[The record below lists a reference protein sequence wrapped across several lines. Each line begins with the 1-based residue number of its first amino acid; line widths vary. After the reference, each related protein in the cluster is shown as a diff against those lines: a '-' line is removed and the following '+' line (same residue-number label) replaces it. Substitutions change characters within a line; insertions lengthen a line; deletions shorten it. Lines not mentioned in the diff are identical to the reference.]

1 MPLKLFICQRVR
13 LSSGPIRKQFIP
25 GKSRFDKIFEYIV
38 ISGGDDY
45 LLPVY
50 LSYINIQ
57 PYYVYLHDMV
67 SGAEEFRTTLGSVIE
82 LEIELRRSTAGF
94 NMPQFIVD
102 LPDDGGKRLVSSF
115 ETYDRHTGISTFR
128 SPQIRNRTKN
138 DLFFYSL
145 MIICLCLIL
154 HDNIASSFYIF
165 VDEHTTPHNSDDIE
179 ASQ

>member
-67 SGAEEFRTTLGSVIE
+67 SGAEEFRTTLGLAIE
-82 LEIELRRSTAGF
+82 LEKELRGSTAGF

-102 LPDDGGKRLVSSF
+102 LPDGGGKRLVSSF

-128 SPQIRNRTKN
+128 SPRIRNRSKS
-138 DLFFYSL
+138 DFFFYFDPV
-145 MIICLCLIL
+145 C
-154 HDNIASSFYIF
+154 
-165 VDEHTTPHNSDDIE
+165 E
-179 ASQ
+179 

>member
-82 LEIELRRSTAGF
+82 LEIELRRSTAGLIYLMMEA
-94 NMPQFIVD
+94 ND
-102 LPDDGGKRLVSSF
+102 WYL
-115 ETYDRHTGISTFR
+115 R
-128 SPQIRNRTKN
+128 SR
-138 DLFFYSL
+138 L
-145 MIICLCLIL
+145 MIVIPVSVHFDILIQ
-154 HDNIASSFYIF
+154 S
-165 VDEHTTPHNSDDIE
+165 VNSVL
-179 ASQ
+179 S